1 MPRRVSALP
10 PSPAGRLVA
19 ALRRPRARRAL
30 LAAGVG
36 LLVALAAWGAAHAI
50 QPGALA
56 AAFAAVSWPWV
67 AVSGIAYAAGQ
78 VASGLVW
85 GVGLR
90 AGGMRG
96 VQQRHVLS
104 AHWLGH
110 GAGEVLPAQLG
121 HVVRFAAIRRHPAA
135 AAGGGLRIAGSV
147 GAWKVVDGLVTFVV
161 VAIATMVMP
170 LPAAVGGL
178 RWLAAATLAGLL
190 VALLIVSRVGPARA
204 ARLVPARF
212 AGVARGLAEGA
223 AVLARRRDAAAAVGL
238 QLVAICGR
246 VVSLA
251 ALLHAF
257 GMPAGAA
264 LLVFALMVLSG
275 VVAIS
280 PGGVGVRDAALVPA
294 LVATYGLSA
303 EPALAFSLGIQATA
317 LGVSLLGAAV
327 ALVLMRL
334 SPVRATR
341 ALS

>member
-1 MPRRVSALP
+1 VIALV
-10 PSPAGRLVA
+10 PSPAGRFGA
-19 ALRRPRARRAL
+19 ALWRPGARRC
-30 LAAGVG
+30 
-36 LLVALAAWGAAHAI
+36 LLVAGAAVLLALASWGAAHAI

-56 AAFAAVSWPWV
+56 DAFAAVSWPWV
-67 AVSGIAYAAGQ
+67 AASGVVYAAGQ

-96 VQQRHVLS
+96 VGRRHVQS

-110 GAGEVLPAQLG
+110 SACEVLPAQLG
-121 HVVRFAAIRRHPAA
+121 HVVRYAAIRRHPAA

-161 VAIATMVMP
+161 VAVAAMVMP
-170 LPAAVGGL
+170 LPAGLGGL
-178 RWLAAATLAGLL
+178 RWIAGATLVGLL
-190 VALLIVSRVGPARA
+190 VSLLIASRVGPARV
-204 ARLVPARF
+204 ARLLPERI
-212 AGVARGLAEGA
+212 AGVVRGLAEGA
-223 AVLARRRDAAAAVGL
+223 ALLARRRDAAAAVGI
-238 QLVAICGR
+238 QLLAICCR

-257 GMPAGAA
+257 GMPAEAA
-264 LLVFALMVLSG
+264 LLVFALMVLAG

-280 PGGVGVRDAALVPA
+280 PGNVGVRDAAMVPA

-327 ALVLMRL
+327 ALALMRL
-334 SPVRATR
+334 NPSRAAR
-341 ALS
+341 ALG

>member
-1 MPRRVSALP
+1 VIALV
-10 PSPAGRLVA
+10 PSPAGRLGAV
-19 ALRRPRARRAL
+19 LRRPGARR
-30 LAAGVG
+30 G
-36 LLVALAAWGAAHAI
+36 LLVAGAAVLLALACWGAAHAI

-56 AAFAAVSWPWV
+56 DAFAAVSWPWV
-67 AVSGIAYAAGQ
+67 AASGVVYAAGQ

-96 VQQRHVLS
+96 VGRRHVQS

-110 GAGEVLPAQLG
+110 SACEVLPAQLG
-121 HVVRFAAIRRHPAA
+121 HVVRYAAIRRHPAA

-161 VAIATMVMP
+161 VAVAAMVMP
-170 LPAAVGGL
+170 LPAGLGGL
-178 RWLAAATLAGLL
+178 RWIAGATLVGLL
-190 VALLIVSRVGPARA
+190 VSLLIVSRVGPARV
-204 ARLVPARF
+204 ARLLPERI
-212 AGVARGLAEGA
+212 AGVVRGLAEGA
-223 AVLARRRDAAAAVGL
+223 ALLARRRDAAAAVGI
-238 QLVAICGR
+238 QLLAICCR

-257 GMPAGAA
+257 GMPAEAA

-280 PGGVGVRDAALVPA
+280 PGNVGVRDAAMVPA

-327 ALVLMRL
+327 ALALMRL
-334 SPVRATR
+334 NRSRAAR
-341 ALS
+341 ALG

>member
-1 MPRRVSALP
+1 MIARA
-10 PSPAGRLVA
+10 PSPTGRLLA
-19 ALRRPRARRAL
+19 ALRRPRARRGL
-30 LAAGVG
+30 LAAG
-36 LLVALAAWGAAHAI
+36 LLLLLALAGWGASHAI
-50 QPGALA
+50 RPGAIA
-56 AAFAAVSWPWV
+56 DAFAAVSWPWV
-67 AVSGIAYAAGQ
+67 VASALVYALGQ

-90 AGGMRG
+90 AGGMGG
-96 VQQRHVLS
+96 VEHRHVLS

-110 GAGEVLPAQLG
+110 GACEVLPAQLG
-121 HVVRFAAIRRHPAA
+121 HVVRYAAIRRHPAA

-170 LPAAVGGL
+170 LPDGLGGL
-178 RWLAAATLAGLL
+178 RWVAGATLAGLL
-190 VALLIVSRVGPARA
+190 VALLVAARVGPGRVAGLLPGRIAR
-204 ARLVPARF
+204 V
-212 AGVARGLAEGA
+212 VRGLAEGA
-223 AVLARRRDAAAAVGL
+223 AVLASRRDAAAAVGL

-251 ALLHAF
+251 FLLHAF
-257 GMPAGAA
+257 GMPAEAA

-275 VVAIS
+275 VIAIS
-280 PGGVGVRDAALVPA
+280 PGGVGIRDAALVPA
-294 LVATYGLSA
+294 LVATYGLGA

-334 SPVRATR
+334 SPARAAR
-341 ALS
+341 PLA